1 MSHDH
6 AMPPDPLA
14 FDFNG
19 LRVPR
24 TKHPRAG
31 DGGPGDPFGRLA
43 VCPFTVVVD
52 SREQLPYDFSGMTS
66 QTTGETLVVP
76 VLVRGLPSGD
86 YSIDGDGMENR
97 IAVER
102 KSLDDLY
109 GSVTWGRVRFEAEI
123 ARLNDLAA
131 GGFAAVVIE
140 ATWPEIVAPVEHRPG
155 WINQTDPRS
164 VEGTIVAWSIRY
176 SRVHWWACGDRR
188 GAECR
193 TFSILSKFWDEQKG
207 K

>member
-1 MSHDH
+1 
-6 AMPPDPLA
+6 MPPDPLAPDSLA

-19 LRVPR
+19 LRIPKA
-24 TKHPRAG
+24 KHPRT
-31 DGGPGDPFGRLA
+31 GGPDDPFGRLA

-52 SREQLPYDFSGMTS
+52 TREQLPYDFSGMTS
-66 QTTGETLVVP
+66 QTGDALVVP

-86 YSIDGDGMENR
+86 YSIDGGGMENR
-97 IAVER
+97 IAIER

-131 GGFAAVVIE
+131 GGFTAVVIE
-140 ATWPEIVAPVEHRPG
+140 ATWPEITAPAEHRPG
-155 WINQTDPRS
+155 WINRTDPRS

-176 SRVHWWACGDRR
+176 PRVHWWACGDRR

-193 TFSILSKFWDEQKG
+193 TFSILRMFWDEQRK
-207 K
+207 